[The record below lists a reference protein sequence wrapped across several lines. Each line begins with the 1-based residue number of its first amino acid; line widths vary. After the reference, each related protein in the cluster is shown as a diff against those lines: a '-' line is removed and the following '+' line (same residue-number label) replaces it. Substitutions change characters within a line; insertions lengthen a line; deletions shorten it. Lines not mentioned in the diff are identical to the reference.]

1 MRYRLSTLQITI
13 GEGINKA
20 LHFNNNSSTDAN
32 IINFYYLIHYQFMKR
47 INMKAVTPNTP
58 TLLIS
63 ALTLLAVFPSTLF
76 ADWGLGVSL
85 ETTQSMYK
93 KNNTKNT
100 EISIQ
105 ASPSITYHGERVNID
120 DSGLSYAVIKTN
132 KYAVDVLTTSNNR
145 GYKAK
150 DKDIFKGMKERK
162 ESLDLGVR
170 LRVQTPYAPVRLA
183 ITKDIY
189 KNKGTE
195 IGLSIGGINPSTKHW
210 TGKRNVSIAPIIG
223 ANWQSKKVVDYYY
236 GVRNAEATKT
246 RKAYKGK
253 AAMTPFIGLEAEAK
267 LSRHF
272 SMTGGAKYKRLPS
285 EITDS
290 SITKDS
296 NNDYQVNLGL
306 SYWF

>member
-1 MRYRLSTLQITI
+1 
-13 GEGINKA
+13 
-20 LHFNNNSSTDAN
+20 
-32 IINFYYLIHYQFMKR
+32 
-47 INMKAVTPNTP
+47 MKAVTPNTP

-210 TGKRNVSIAPIIG
+210 TGKRSVSIAPIIG